1 MIKIKDGKVCPG
13 GCTGH
18 VRIYRNMEGYV
29 KWVRIYSEIGAAENL
44 MEGWG
49 NDG

>member
-1 MIKIKDGKVCPG
+1 MY
-13 GCTGH
+13 
-18 VRIYRNMEGYV
+18 VRTMFGYTANMEGYA